1 MLLLFW
7 LSSRR
12 DLLLHLHFLIP
23 LPFLFPAH
31 TMRTALHLAASLL
44 LTATTLRAQVTNPN
58 NLIAPAPRNPAI
70 HHIAPADNLQ
80 YLWQFTR
87 PAPIGRASDLRVDAR
102 FQSFLRDA
110 FKQPQS
116 MWGPP
121 NSNEPLATIIPLF
134 LSQYGAVTATDN
146 RYITIDG
153 CVPSFCAASGLL
165 WIDLGR
171 PHPLAVFAAVNWDPQ
186 AHATDQPQRRLQ
198 PLALHQP
205 ATLDADALPLALTQ
219 AIAHW
224 DARLATAHRLV
235 PHIAH
240 ALIVQ
245 PDGTP
250 VALNPEQ
257 AGANTITPSTRHHH
271 QAASN

>member
-1 MLLLFW
+1 
-7 LSSRR
+7 
-12 DLLLHLHFLIP
+12 
-23 LPFLFPAH
+23 
-31 TMRTALHLAASLL
+31 MRATLHLAAAFLL
-44 LTATTLRAQVTNPN
+44 LTATTTRAQVSDPN
-58 NLIAPAPRNPAI
+58 KLIAPAPRNPAI
-70 HHIAPADNLQ
+70 QHIAPADNLQ
-80 YLWQFTR
+80 YLWQFTH
-87 PAPIGRASDLRVDAR
+87 PAPIGRASDLRIDAR
-102 FQSFLRDA
+102 FQSFLHNA

-134 LSQYGAVTATDN
+134 LSQYGTVTAENN
-146 RYITIDG
+146 RYITVDG

-186 AHATDQPQRRLQ
+186 AHTTDQPAADYNLWLFSNR
-198 PLALHQP
+198 P
-205 ATLDADALPLALTQ
+205 LDADALPLALTQ

-250 VALNPEQ
+250 VPLNPEQ
-257 AGANTITPSTRHHH
+257 AGANTLPPQPDTTSVEALTTNH
-271 QAASN
+271 